1 VIQRLAN
8 AHDFIV
14 WLPKYAGRRTRMNCP
29 PASGNSRHLAWAFL
43 ADAPVLIRAEA
54 TSSLDSHSPEAD
66 LHFDGTSVFA
76 VRTLDRISVFDHG
89 RGSARGGREI
99 WPERET
105 AAQYPR
111 VARRNE
117 TMGVTAT
124 LSAFTAGIRLDAL
137 PPEVVTRARF
147 LVLDLVGNIVRARHD
162 AESTASFLAATRSMG
177 MASGNSGVFGDAARY
192 TPAGAAF
199 LNGALAHSLD
209 FDDTHAAG
217 SLHPGAPVI
226 PAALAAGEMV
236 GASGA
241 DVLAAIIAGYEMT
254 CRVALALPA
263 GEHYDRGY
271 HPTATCGAFGAA
283 AAAAR
288 VFGLNADGVGS
299 ALGTVLSQAAGSLQF
314 LANGAWTKRFQVGW
328 AALNGLMAAT
338 LVGEGFKGASEALEG
353 RHGFMRAYAPKP
365 SPERTVQDL
374 GAVWELMNTA
384 VKPYPSCRYGHAG
397 IDAALAL
404 RAANDLKPSEITS
417 VRLGLPRSGMLLI
430 GAPAYKKANPENVV
444 DGQFSGP
451 FVISAAL
458 TTGAMNWDSY
468 ELLNDPT
475 VRALLP
481 KVECAFDPEIE
492 AEFPTNMS
500 GKLTIE
506 ARGQRFEQKVVVP
519 KGEPGNFL
527 TEAELRAKFSGL
539 TGTVLGTDRAAA
551 LASAVLA
558 IDVTSS
564 VSSLVRLAAPLMSA
578 RLAGE

>member
-1 VIQRLAN
+1 
-8 AHDFIV
+8 
-14 WLPKYAGRRTRMNCP
+14 
-29 PASGNSRHLAWAFL
+29 
-43 ADAPVLIRAEA
+43 
-54 TSSLDSHSPEAD
+54 
-66 LHFDGTSVFA
+66 
-76 VRTLDRISVFDHG
+76 
-89 RGSARGGREI
+89 
-99 WPERET
+99 
-105 AAQYPR
+105 
-111 VARRNE
+111 
-117 TMGVTAT
+117 MGVTAQ
-124 LSAFTAGIRLDAL
+124 LSDFTASIRLDRL
-137 PPEVVTRARF
+137 PPEVVQRARF

-162 AESTASFLAATRSMG
+162 AESTSSFLGAVRAMG
-177 MASGNSGVFGDAARY
+177 MAAGNSGVFGDASRY

-241 DVLAAIIAGYEMT
+241 DVLAAIVAGYEVT

-263 GEHYDRGY
+263 GEHYDRGF

-288 VFGLNADGVGS
+288 VFGLDADGVAN

-328 AALNGLMAAT
+328 AACNGLMAAT
-338 LVGEGFKGASEALEG
+338 LVREGFKGAAEALEG
-353 RHGFMRAYAPKP
+353 KHGFMRAYAPNP
-365 SPERTVQDL
+365 TPERAVERL
-374 GAVWELMNTA
+374 GEVWELMNTA

-404 RAANDLKPSEITS
+404 RAANDLKPEDITAI
-417 VRLGLPRSGMLLI
+417 RFGLPKSGMLLV
-430 GAPAYKKANPENVV
+430 GAPAEKKADPQNVV

-458 TTGAMNWDSY
+458 ATGKMGWDSY
-468 ELLNDPT
+468 RLLQDPT
-475 VRALLP
+475 IRSLLP
-481 KVECAFDPEIE
+481 KVTCAFDPEIE
-492 AEFPTNMS
+492 AEFPANMS

-506 ARGQRFEQKVVVP
+506 AGGKRFEQKVVVP
-519 KGEPGNFL
+519 KGEPSNFL
-527 TEAELRAKFSGL
+527 SEAELRAKFAGL
-539 TGTVLGTDRAAA
+539 TDAVLGGERAAA
-551 LASAVLA
+551 LADAVLA
-558 IDVTSS
+558 IDTTAD
-564 VSSLVRLAAPLMSA
+564 VSSLVRLSTPLMAA